1 VELAGTSA
9 LVIGGS
15 SGLGRATAQTLVSQG
30 VSVVIM
36 ARGAQ
41 RGSAIAEEI
50 GATFV
55 AGAAEDPDA
64 VISAVEAAV
73 ALAPLRALVVCA
85 ASGHA
90 ERTVGRDG
98 TYAAAHDL
106 DAFRAVVE
114 TNLVATFNCV
124 RIGATAMGRSPAD
137 AAGQR
142 GAIVVTSSLAAK
154 AGQVGQAAYAASKAG
169 IVGMVLPIAR
179 DLAPLGI
186 RMNAIVPAAFDT
198 PGYGPEGVSPR
209 LRADLAEHAVFP
221 RRMGDPAE
229 FAALAVHLLV
239 NDYMN
244 ATSVEVGAG
253 TISLPR

>member
-1 VELAGTSA
+1 

-15 SGLGRATAQTLVSQG
+15 SGLGLATAQSLVGHG

-36 ARGAQ
+36 ARDAQ
-41 RGSAIAEEI
+41 RGSAVAKQI
-50 GATFV
+50 GATFAV
-55 AGAAEDPDA
+55 GAAEDPDA
-64 VISAVEAAV
+64 VISAAEVAV
-73 ALAPLRALVVCA
+73 ALAPLRSLVVCS

-106 DAFRAVVE
+106 DAFRAIVE
-114 TNLVATFNCV
+114 TNLVGTFNCV
-124 RIGATAMGRSPAD
+124 RIGATAIGHSPAD

-154 AGQVGQAAYAASKAG
+154 AGQVGQAAYAAAKAG

-179 DLAPLGI
+179 DLAPVGI
-186 RMNAIVPAAFDT
+186 RINAIVAAAFDT
-198 PGYGPEGVSPR
+198 PAYGPDGASAR
-209 LRADLAEHAVFP
+209 LRSDLAAHAVFP

-244 ATSVEVGAG
+244 AASVELGAG